1 MKLTGN
7 TKSKLNISIDILL
20 FVLLVTMAGI
30 GFLMKFVVVPGE
42 VRNEIYGNHVD
53 LEFFGRTRHE
63 WGHIHLIIGI
73 IFLALLVLHI
83 ILHWRLIVSLFRCLF
98 PARFVRY
105 GVVGIICIIGL
116 ITLISPFI
124 LKPEIV
130 PFEPKN
136 RNRSDYHSQSGIMHR
151 QSAGNELYSVQ
162 TPVVSDEGVSASDN
176 TQGSDLHNHKDHQ
189 NSEYSEF
196 EVYGYQTLQDVADRY
211 DVPAAVIASDLGI
224 PEDLAGEKLGH
235 LRKQYS
241 FTMTDVRKSISDYK
255 NQNP

>member
-1 MKLTGN
+1 MKLSGN

-42 VRNEIYGNHVD
+42 VRNEIYGNNVD

-105 GVVGIICIIGL
+105 GVVGIICIIAIIAL
-116 ITLISPFI
+116 VSPFI

-136 RNRSDYHSQSGIMHR
+136 RNRSDYHSQE
-151 QSAGNELYSVQ
+151 A
-162 TPVVSDEGVSASDN
+162 VSASDIP
-176 TQGSDLHNHKDHQ
+176 QGSDLLNHKDHQ